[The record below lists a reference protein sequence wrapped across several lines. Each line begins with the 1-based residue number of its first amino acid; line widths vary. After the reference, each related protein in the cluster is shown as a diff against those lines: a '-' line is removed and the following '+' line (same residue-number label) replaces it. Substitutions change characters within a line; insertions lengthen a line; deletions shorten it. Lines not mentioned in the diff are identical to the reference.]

1 MRLVFLV
8 LALLAAAPAL
18 APAQSSGASTSEAQ
32 TARPY
37 TDDEFEPW
45 VRDLRRAEILAV
57 GTFPLAYLLAGLG
70 YDYYYYL
77 SHGFPQDNIPWPVG
91 PGTSQWVAANQPKEV
106 QQKNLT
112 LIGVSLAAGVLL
124 AAVDWWL
131 GQ

>member
-1 MRLVFLV
+1 MRVFL
-8 LALLAAAPAL
+8 LFLTLLLTVPAL
-18 APAQSSGASTSEAQ
+18 ASAQ
-32 TARPY
+32 TGGSAPEVLPAEPY
-37 TDDEFEPW
+37 TDEEFEPW

-77 SHGFPQDNIPWPVG
+77 ANGFPQDNRPWPVG
-91 PGTSQWVAANQPKEV
+91 PGTSQWVAADQPDEV
-106 QQKNLT
+106 QRKNLT
-112 LIGVSLAAGVLL
+112 LIGVSVAAGILL